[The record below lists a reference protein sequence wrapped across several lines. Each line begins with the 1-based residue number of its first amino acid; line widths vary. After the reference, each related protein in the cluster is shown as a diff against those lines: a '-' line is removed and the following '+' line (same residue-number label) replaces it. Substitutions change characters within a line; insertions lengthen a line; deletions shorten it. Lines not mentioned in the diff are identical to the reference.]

1 MPESISLTVANQIR
15 VAGSNLSGE
24 VELNFPLIQE
34 EQLEEVHV
42 KLRGSVYTL
51 IGQIRTDLTETEEIF
66 LVREETS
73 VWTRGS
79 AYPPPDSHVLRIP
92 FSFTL
97 PHHTPPS
104 CDYSAIDG
112 RAVVRY
118 IIEAVGVRPG
128 ALRMNKRVFRS
139 IAVLPA
145 DPAGARIRSALR
157 LGWTGGWA
165 SVTKEKQIRA
175 SLFGGH
181 AIVKLEFRRPEINE
195 FPLFTPIPFVIEV
208 VTFSKSM
215 KHGEISAAKPIWP
228 APPTTPQEVR
238 FELRRNVH
246 VRTRHLNWQGSQ
258 KVTSL
263 GGFNGSAGTVE
274 VSTQDPEWVPSDT
287 DGSRGKWKQSTSF
300 SSTFTLTCPPT
311 FNFPSLIL
319 DYTSHIELQFS
330 GWQNDISLDV
340 PFNIVSGVLP
350 SVPGYSDYTA
360 PPSGDPETDSSDWD
374 HPLLPSTLDLPPSYW
389 NAADL
394 DRHTE

>member
-181 AIVKLEFRRPEINE
+181 AIVKLEVRGLSTSIYCH
-195 FPLFTPIPFVIEV
+195 
-208 VTFSKSM
+208 TFSK
-215 KHGEISAAKPIWP
+215 GCC
-228 APPTTPQEVR
+228 
-238 FELRRNVH
+238 L
-246 VRTRHLNWQGSQ
+246 
-258 KVTSL
+258 
-263 GGFNGSAGTVE
+263 
-274 VSTQDPEWVPSDT
+274 VSPSRD
-287 DGSRGKWKQSTSF
+287 Q
-300 SSTFTLTCPPT
+300 
-311 FNFPSLIL
+311 
-319 DYTSHIELQFS
+319 
-330 GWQNDISLDV
+330 
-340 PFNIVSGVLP
+340 
-350 SVPGYSDYTA
+350 
-360 PPSGDPETDSSDWD
+360 
-374 HPLLPSTLDLPPSYW
+374 
-389 NAADL
+389 
-394 DRHTE
+394 